1 MRLFNKQT
9 IANLTLESQNNQNTI
24 NDLEIKLDQSLKRNK
39 DMDETTTNCKI
50 KDLEN
55 YQKRISEMEHKVND
69 LQKKNHEQEIYI
81 ENLSQNLSNTKFE
94 FANLLNTNNE
104 LTNGNNILLKRIELM
119 TQQENLLMN
128 KIDEQSIK
136 IKGYERLVFQK

>member
-1 MRLFNKQT
+1 MRLVNKQT

-39 DMDETTTNCKI
+39 DMDETTTNSKI
-50 KDLEN
+50 RDLEN

-69 LQKKNHEQEIYI
+69 LQKKNQENEVYI
-81 ENLSQNLSNTKFE
+81 ESLSQNLSNTKFE

-128 KIDEQSIK
+128 KIDDQSIK

>member
-1 MRLFNKQT
+1 
-9 IANLTLESQNNQNTI
+9 
-24 NDLEIKLDQSLKRNK
+24 
-39 DMDETTTNCKI
+39 MDETSTNSKI

-55 YQKRISEMEHKVND
+55 YQKRISEMEHKIND
-69 LQKKNHEQEIYI
+69 LQKKNQENEVYI
-81 ENLSQNLSNTKFE
+81 ESLSQNLSNTKFE

-128 KIDEQSIK
+128 KIDDQSIK